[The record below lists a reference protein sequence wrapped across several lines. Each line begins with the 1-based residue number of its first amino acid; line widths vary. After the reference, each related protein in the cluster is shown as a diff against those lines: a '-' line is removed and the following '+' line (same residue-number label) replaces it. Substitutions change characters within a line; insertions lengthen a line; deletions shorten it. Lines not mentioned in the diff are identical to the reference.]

1 MSILLFWVIH
11 TCLSFEASTASL
23 HRQSFFGWTPP
34 SPVLFAG
41 ARCVCTSP
49 SPSSNIQYYSLSTAG
64 GSRATDPVQCPP
76 SGKAEASARRCNV
89 PTIAATA
96 RDTRCASA

>member
-34 SPVLFAG
+34 LSCPLCRRTLRLYVAISLVQYTILFAFDRRWKQSDG
-41 ARCVCTSP
+41 P
-49 SPSSNIQYYSLSTAG
+49 SAMPAVGKG
-64 GSRATDPVQCPP
+64 GSFGP
-76 SGKAEASARRCNV
+76 SLQRSNHCSHR
-89 PTIAATA
+89 P
-96 RDTRCASA
+96 